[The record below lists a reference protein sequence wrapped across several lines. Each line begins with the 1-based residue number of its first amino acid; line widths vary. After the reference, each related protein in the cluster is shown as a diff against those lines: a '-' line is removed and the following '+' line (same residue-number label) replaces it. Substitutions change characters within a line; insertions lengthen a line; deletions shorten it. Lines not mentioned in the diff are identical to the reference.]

1 MSDHGRE
8 LIEKLREEIDG
19 SPINETDEQEVS
31 IAIERYERAVHLV
44 LDRMHG
50 TATADSSVAL
60 INQNDMATELADAL
74 GLELGR

>member
-1 MSDHGRE
+1 MSEHGRE

-44 LDRMHG
+44 LDRMHK
-50 TATADSSVAL
+50 TATPDSSVAL